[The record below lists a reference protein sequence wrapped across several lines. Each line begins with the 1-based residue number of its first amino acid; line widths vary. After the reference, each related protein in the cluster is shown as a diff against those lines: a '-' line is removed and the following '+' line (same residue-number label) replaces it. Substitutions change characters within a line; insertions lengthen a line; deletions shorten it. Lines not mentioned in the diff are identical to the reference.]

1 MSLAAGVDY
10 RDLERLFDYFEI
22 RDKDVKNLRF
32 LGNILLPFKEE
43 FADAFYDNLM
53 KFEDIKEY
61 IPEAKLQRL
70 KRTIKIWYERLF
82 SGRYDSEY
90 LLYLL
95 RIAKVHV
102 EEGIPPHYIIVAMN
116 FVSRFC
122 SRRIAKFFSEKAK
135 VFFEDYRREQEKVCD
150 PSKAEIVEGF
160 ILEEVFERMED
171 LNRSLRKILAL
182 NEDVLV
188 SYYVDAELRTF
199 FEAGKVERAAIKFS
213 KKFAVFMDIAIL
225 IGLMFLAVF
234 VIALFGMDIY
244 HFFHG
249 DLAHSLI
256 AAMGDLLILWTVL
269 ELLNSEI
276 KFMLSGELAVSAFVS
291 VALAATIREALVVS
305 LEHGKPIE
313 FKLGIGALILILGIV
328 YGIVKWFEIKRKKK
342 LGE

>member
-1 MSLAAGVDY
+1 MHLGVDY
-10 RDLERLFDYFEI
+10 RDLERLLDYFEI
-22 RDKDVKNLRF
+22 REKDIKNLRF
-32 LGNILLPFKEE
+32 LGNILLPYKEE
-43 FADAFYDNLM
+43 FANAFYDNLM

-61 IPEAKLQRL
+61 IPESKLQRL
-70 KRTIKIWYERLF
+70 KQTIKQWYEKLF
-82 SGRYDSEY
+82 TGKYDSEY

-95 RIAKVHV
+95 KIAKVHV
-102 EEGIPPHYIIVAMN
+102 DEGIPPHYIIVAMN

-122 SRRIAKFFSEKAK
+122 SRRIAQFFSEKARIFIEEIK
-135 VFFEDYRREQEKVCD
+135 REQEKVCD
-150 PSKAEIVEGF
+150 PSKLEVVEGF
-160 ILEEVFERMED
+160 VLDEVFERFED

-182 NEDVLV
+182 NEDVLI

-199 FEAGKVERAAIKFS
+199 FEAGKIERTAIKLS
-213 KKFAVFMDIAIL
+213 KRFAVFMDIAIL
-225 IGLMFLAVF
+225 LGLMALAVF
-234 VIALFGMDIY
+234 VIFLFGTDVV

-276 KFMLSGELAVSAFVS
+276 KFMLGGELAVSAFVS

-328 YGIVKWFEIKRKKK
+328 YGIVKWFEIKQRKK
-342 LGE
+342 LS